1 MFVYLNMKNKALEI
15 FNEIDEHLSI
25 IHGNLGI
32 CCQEYCDSPAAI
44 QSLEKVMEL
53 LIKLK
58 DQE

>member
-1 MFVYLNMKNKALEI
+1 MKNKALEI